1 MADRGDA
8 GGGAGRAARFLAGDE
23 VDLLDPDVVSFRKL
37 SRTTAGRR
45 DAALAAGRIAVEIAD
60 WMEARF
66 RLPAPD
72 LPTLEK
78 HEPETAAEIVRQRWD
93 LGERPVANVVHL
105 LERTASGSS
114 RSPRT
119 AARWTPSR

>member
-1 MADRGDA
+1 
-8 GGGAGRAARFLAGDE
+8 
-23 VDLLDPDVVSFRKL
+23 
-37 SRTTAGRR
+37 
-45 DAALAAGRIAVEIAD
+45 
-60 WMEARF
+60 MEARF
-66 RLPAPD
+66 RPPAPD

-105 LERTASGSS
+105 LEAHGVRSS